1 MSTHPYAG
9 KGPARAG
16 AGPSAITGQDAQ
28 TGRRRDAP
36 RTGSSA
42 VFVGTRAVTMSYS
55 TDDQR
60 ILDAIERRLTHDD
73 PALATR
79 IDALNKQFPH
89 IPRTPEATEAPEGG
103 RTRRR
108 SPRVVVA
115 AVLAVIALL
124 ALILTI
130 MLGSRSTPPAGVD
143 GGPAALSSLSAYD
156 GRALQ

>member
-1 MSTHPYAG
+1 
-9 KGPARAG
+9 
-16 AGPSAITGQDAQ
+16 
-28 TGRRRDAP
+28 
-36 RTGSSA
+36 
-42 VFVGTRAVTMSYS
+42 MSYS

-89 IPRTPEATEAPEGG
+89 IPHIPRTPEGG

-108 SPRVVVA
+108 SARVVAA

-124 ALILTI
+124 ALILTV

-156 GRALQ
+156 GRALP

>member
-1 MSTHPYAG
+1 
-9 KGPARAG
+9 
-16 AGPSAITGQDAQ
+16 
-28 TGRRRDAP
+28 
-36 RTGSSA
+36 
-42 VFVGTRAVTMSYS
+42 MSYS

-89 IPRTPEATEAPEGG
+89 IPRTPEVA

-108 SPRVVVA
+108 SPRVVAA

-124 ALILTI
+124 ALILTV

-156 GRALQ
+156 DRATL

>member
-1 MSTHPYAG
+1 
-9 KGPARAG
+9 
-16 AGPSAITGQDAQ
+16 
-28 TGRRRDAP
+28 
-36 RTGSSA
+36 
-42 VFVGTRAVTMSYS
+42 MSYS

-89 IPRTPEATEAPEGG
+89 RPRTPADG

-108 SPRVVVA
+108 SPRVVAA

-124 ALILTI
+124 ALILTV
-130 MLGSRSTPPAGVD
+130 MLGSRTTPPAGVD

-156 GRALQ
+156 GRAVL

>member
-1 MSTHPYAG
+1 
-9 KGPARAG
+9 
-16 AGPSAITGQDAQ
+16 
-28 TGRRRDAP
+28 
-36 RTGSSA
+36 
-42 VFVGTRAVTMSYS
+42 MSYS

-89 IPRTPEATEAPEGG
+89 TPGAPEGG

-124 ALILTI
+124 ALILTV

>member
-1 MSTHPYAG
+1 
-9 KGPARAG
+9 
-16 AGPSAITGQDAQ
+16 
-28 TGRRRDAP
+28 
-36 RTGSSA
+36 
-42 VFVGTRAVTMSYS
+42 MSYS

-79 IDALNKQFPH
+79 IDALNNQFPH
-89 IPRTPEATEAPEGG
+89 IPRTPEGG

-108 SPRVVVA
+108 SPRVVAA

-124 ALILTI
+124 ALILTV
-130 MLGSRSTPPAGVD
+130 MLGSRSTPPTGVD

-156 GRALQ
+156 GRALL

>member
-89 IPRTPEATEAPEGG
+89 IPGAPEAPEGG

-108 SPRVVVA
+108 SPRVVAA

-124 ALILTI
+124 ALILTV